1 MKSAIL
7 ANNARY
13 EQEVEHLLSDLG
25 SHDDALLNRKPAK
38 GGWSAMQTMHHLIL
52 SEEGSLRYA
61 QKKMNAPLEELGNAG
76 IGSAWRAF
84 LLWVSLTLPIKFK
97 APKGIDTEFLP
108 ENATFAETTARWRAV
123 RAQWRAFFGVPARSL
138 YPQNRLQ
145 TPPRRAAELGR
156 ADRVFPHPPAP
167 APQADGKG
175 NISGTGMN

>member
-108 ENATFAETTARWRAV
+108 ENATFAETTARWRQI
-123 RAQWRAFFGVPARSL
+123 RAQWRAFLESL
-138 YPQNRLQ
+138 PEAYTRKTVYKHPRAGRLSWGGLIGFFR
-145 TPPRRAAELGR
+145 THLRRHRKQMGR
-156 ADRVFPHPPAP
+156 AILVARE
-167 APQADGKG
+167 
-175 NISGTGMN
+175 